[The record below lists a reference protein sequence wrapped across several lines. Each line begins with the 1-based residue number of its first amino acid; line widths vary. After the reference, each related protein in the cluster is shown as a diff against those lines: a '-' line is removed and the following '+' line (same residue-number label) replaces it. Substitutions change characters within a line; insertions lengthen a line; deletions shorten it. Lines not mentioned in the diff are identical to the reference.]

1 MTVERARVL
10 VVDDSVSKR
19 YVLGSWLRRV
29 GYEVFEAAS
38 GEGALREMHDHPPDL
53 VVLDVHLP
61 DLSGVEVCRR
71 IKRERASAGVPVLHV
86 SAIAVDAA
94 DRSIGLDEG
103 ADAYL
108 VDPIEPRE
116 FLSTVGALLRQ
127 SRRYAEEHRIALTLQ
142 RSLLPATLPDLAGLR
157 VAARYHASA
166 AQAEV
171 RGDFFDAFDTPD
183 GDAFIVI
190 GDVQGHSL
198 GAAIIM
204 AELRYALRAYAFDG
218 HRPAAVLDRL
228 NRLMLLSHPEATA
241 TVCILAFPPDRS
253 RVSIV
258 NAGHLPPLLIGP
270 DRTGC
275 PTGRA
280 APACCSASRPAPRSR
295 TPCPFPRAA
304 GCCCSPTVWWN
315 GARSR
320 SRSASPPSRA
330 PSRRRMASAAPGRG
344 GSDGPSATS
353 RTVCSPR
360 PTGPPATSRSSS
372 WRRPTT
378 GESPGSRRPDLAWGR
393 RCGRA
398 ATVPPPAQRP
408 SPPGPLVLTAVRLA
422 AVRLA
427 AVLTVLAPVRLA
439 PVRLA
444 AVRGGRLP
452 AVLAAKR
459 GVARLRLAEHA
470 G

>member
-1 MTVERARVL
+1 MTVERASVL

-19 YVLGSWLRRV
+19 YVLGSWLRRA
-29 GYEVFEAAS
+29 GYEVFEASS
-38 GEGALREMHDHPPDL
+38 GEEALREVRDHVPDL

-61 DLSGVEVCRR
+61 DLSGIEVCRR
-71 IKRERASAGVPVLHV
+71 IKRDRESAGVPVLHV
-86 SAIAVDAA
+86 SAIAVDAG

-171 RGDFFDAFDTPD
+171 GGDFFDAFDTPD
-183 GDAFIVI
+183 GEAFVVI

-241 TVCILAFPPDRS
+241 TVCILTFPPDRS
-253 RVSIV
+253 RVTIV

-270 DRTGC
+270 DRLSYWEAGAGVLLGVDAGAQIADTMPLPAGSRLLLFTDGLVERRSE
-275 PTGRA
+275 PIEVSLATLASSVA
-280 APACCSASRPAPRSR
+280 AAH
-295 TPCPFPRAA
+295 
-304 GCCCSPTVWWN
+304 GL
-315 GARSR
+315 
-320 SRSASPPSRA
+320 
-330 PSRRRMASAAPGRG
+330 G
-344 GSDGPSATS
+344 GG
-353 RTVCSPR
+353 
-360 PTGPPATSRSSS
+360 TGPRRARRSI
-372 WRRPTT
+372 TDVAD
-378 GESPGSRRPDLAWGR
+378 GLLA
-393 RCGRA
+393 A
-398 ATVPPPAQRP
+398 ADGAADDVA
-408 SPPGPLVLTAVRLA
+408 LVLVEAIG
-422 AVRLA
+422 
-427 AVLTVLAPVRLA
+427 PD
-439 PVRLA
+439 
-444 AVRGGRLP
+444 
-452 AVLAAKR
+452 
-459 GVARLRLAEHA
+459 
-470 G
+470 